1 MKVCGRLWNLDVLNF
16 QVYERWGVCVR
27 VRVCVCVYVWPGGR
41 CNWPWSFCCR
51 RRRAPDSVSSVADI
65 EGQPTFVFLLQI
77 LKGNWPW
84 SFCCRRSSCPA
95 VQLHWANPAAGP
107 CSVSEVQCC
116 RQPHSADLLDAGQV
130 SASKQRQVQYELASR
145 DRGRTAATPTVG
157 PTSKS
162 CNGHPIAWAGHP
174 TSFNAQVKKEW
185 RFSSTP
191 SVHLQTSDT
200 FTFIHEFQSLAIHLY
215 RPVSTLSKRCKWAF
229 AVGIL
234 RYCNTLEEQKF
245 VSP

>member
-1 MKVCGRLWNLDVLNF
+1 MC
-16 QVYERWGVCVR
+16 
-27 VRVCVCVYVWPGGR
+27 VCVCVWGPGGGATDHGL
-41 CNWPWSFCCR
+41 SV
-51 RRRAPDSVSSVADI
+51 PDL
-65 EGQPTFVFLLQI
+65 EGHLTVLLLLQI

-116 RQPHSADLLDAGQV
+116 RQPHPADLLDAGQV

-145 DRGRTAATPTVG
+145 GRGRTAATPTMG
-157 PTSKS
+157 PTSSS
-162 CNGHPIAWAGHP
+162 CNGHPMAWADHP
-174 TSFNAQVKKEW
+174 TSFSAQVKKEW

-191 SVHLQTSDT
+191 SVRLQTSDT
-200 FTFIHEFQSLAIHLY
+200 FTFTHEFQSLVIPPY
-215 RPVSTLSKRCKWAF
+215 RPVYRLSKRCKWAF
-229 AVGIL
+229 AVRIL
-234 RYCNTLEEQKF
+234 RYCNALEEKKF